1 MPTANLSTQP
11 KPPSLRVGLIGYGAI
26 GRPVAEAISQGKAG
40 NARLAAVL
48 VRDVNRH
55 WGDMPFS
62 TSPPPVT
69 FTADADAFF
78 DCDFDLLVEAAGHEA
93 VRRYARPGL
102 EKGADVLIVSVGA
115 FADDELYRELCGL
128 AGERGRRLLLASG
141 ALPAVDWM
149 SAAALAGGCT
159 VAITQAK
166 PVGSWVGTPAE
177 EMVDLCSVTE
187 AACFFSGS
195 ARQAASRFPKS
206 SNITAMLALS
216 TVGLDET
223 QVRLVADPTRRSMHT
238 LIEFESGA
246 GSLRVEWQGVP
257 SEANPS
263 TSADVPLS
271 VIKAIRNLSAPVCL
285 GV

>member
-1 MPTANLSTQP
+1 MPTANPTTP
-11 KPPSLRVGLIGYGAI
+11 RNPPARRVGLIGYGAI
-26 GRPVAEAISQGKAG
+26 GWPVAGAITQGQAG

-48 VRDVNRH
+48 VRDVNKH

-69 FTADADAFF
+69 FTADAGAFF

-93 VRRYARPGL
+93 VRRYARRGL

-115 FADDELYRELCGL
+115 LADDELYHELRDL
-128 AGERGRRLLLASG
+128 AAEMGRRLLLASG

-159 VAITQAK
+159 VAITQTK
-166 PVGSWVGTPAE
+166 PVASWVGTPAE
-177 EMVDLCSVTE
+177 EMVDLGSVTGPT
-187 AACFFSGS
+187 CFFSGS

-238 LIEFESGA
+238 LVEFESGA
-246 GSLRVEWQGVP
+246 GSLRLEWQGVP

-285 GV
+285 GM

>member
-1 MPTANLSTQP
+1 
-11 KPPSLRVGLIGYGAI
+11 
-26 GRPVAEAISQGKAG
+26 
-40 NARLAAVL
+40 
-48 VRDVNRH
+48 
-55 WGDMPFS
+55 
-62 TSPPPVT
+62 
-69 FTADADAFF
+69 
-78 DCDFDLLVEAAGHEA
+78 
-93 VRRYARPGL
+93 
-102 EKGADVLIVSVGA
+102 
-115 FADDELYRELCGL
+115 
-128 AGERGRRLLLASG
+128 
-141 ALPAVDWM
+141 M
-149 SAAALAGGCT
+149 SAAAQAGGCT
-159 VAITQAK
+159 VAITQTK
-166 PVGSWVGTPAE
+166 PVTSWAGTPAE
-177 EMVDLCSVTE
+177 EMVDLGGVTGP
-187 AACFFSGS
+187 ACFFSGS

-238 LIEFESGA
+238 LVEFESGA